1 MAIHVHIS
9 PAEALYLRDPQATDL
24 GREIIA
30 SGIGMLDDLGLERLT
45 FRKLAAEVGCT
56 EASIYRYF
64 RSKHQLLIYL
74 VSWYWD
80 WVHYLIQRAAGD
92 MADPVDKLRAA
103 VRALT
108 KPMVANPAV
117 PYIDERL
124 LHRVVLTEGTKAY
137 HSKTTDQHN
146 RDGVFLPYKQLVETL
161 AGLILAV
168 DAGFPYPRTLASSLF
183 EMAHNHVYFA
193 EHLPRLTDLTDDA
206 PTAPQLDEMLTTWID
221 RLLSLRTAPANS
233 ADVAGV
239 TS

>member
-9 PAEALYLRDPQATDL
+9 PAEALYLRDPQSTDL

-30 SGIGMLDDLGLERLT
+30 GGIHMLDALGLERLT

-64 RSKHQLLIYL
+64 KSKHQLLIYL

-80 WVHYLIQRAAGD
+80 WVHYLIQRAAGE
-92 MADPVDKLRAA
+92 AVGPVEKLRAG

-108 KPMVANPAV
+108 QPMVANPAV
-117 PYIDERL
+117 AYIDERL

-146 RDGVFLPYKQLVETL
+146 QAGVFLPYKQLVGTL
-161 AGLILAV
+161 AALILAV
-168 DAGFPYPRTLASSLF
+168 DADFPYPRTLASSLF

-206 PTAPQLDEMLTTWID
+206 PTAPQLEVMLTTWID
-221 RLLSLRTAPANS
+221 RLLLLEPARPNPP
-233 ADVAGV
+233 A
-239 TS
+239 